1 MNPSPE
7 VLEEWITRSWDRRP
21 PFTHEALVEMWREE
35 QASRAKAHE
44 TDYRARQLDE
54 LRRRVA
60 AIEALL
66 GPGCKRL
73 IGDIAK
79 GFGQALGQSRTRE
92 RERLLAEVEKRGFVT
107 YSGVWDEATDYAR
120 GTLVTH
126 GGSAWVALTPAEKG
140 LRPGKAPAWR
150 LAVKGESGKAPV
162 AV

>member
-1 MNPSPE
+1 MNPSP
-7 VLEEWITRSWDRRP
+7 VLEEWVVRSWDRRP

-44 TDYRARQLDE
+44 TDHRARQLDE
-54 LRRRVA
+54 VRRRVA

-92 RERLLAEVEKRGFVT
+92 RERLLAEIEKRGYLSHKGTWDSSQAYPAGAVVT
-107 YSGVWDEATDYAR
+107 DHGSVWCAVTRCEA
-120 GTLVTH
+120 G
-126 GGSAWVALTPAEKG
+126 E
-140 LRPGKAPAWR
+140 RPSRAPSWR
-150 LAVKGESGKAPV
+150 LMAKGDAGKAPV
-162 AV
+162 VT